1 MMMMMNDNRCK
12 SFIIKHYVVSLSSL
26 SMLIKPILCDLIEED
41 ACTTNDEWNKSLS
54 LNQI

>member
-1 MMMMMNDNRCK
+1 MMMMNDNRCK